1 MLVCTFVWMSGILSE
16 RIEMKLTIEQERQI
30 TAQYQYIKELA
41 TLKYDAEEKENK
53 IWFNSPVRCKRLF
66 IHDSSCVCSYGYLH
80 RIPGKADFEFFPD
93 SSIYCYLLL
102 IVSLLLASIAQWRWK
117 TEAFPDIQDIKN
129 TVVNDPEWEKLTI
142 KYHQINQW
150 IDMVGKVQKKKRK

>member
-1 MLVCTFVWMSGILSE
+1 M
-16 RIEMKLTIEQERQI
+16 
-30 TAQYQYIKELA
+30 
-41 TLKYDAEEKENK
+41 
-53 IWFNSPVRCKRLF
+53 
-66 IHDSSCVCSYGYLH
+66 H
-80 RIPGKADFEFFPD
+80 RIPGKVDFEFFLIAV
-93 SSIYCYLLL
+93 SIVTVLL

-117 TEAFPDIQDIKN
+117 TEAFPDIQDIKD